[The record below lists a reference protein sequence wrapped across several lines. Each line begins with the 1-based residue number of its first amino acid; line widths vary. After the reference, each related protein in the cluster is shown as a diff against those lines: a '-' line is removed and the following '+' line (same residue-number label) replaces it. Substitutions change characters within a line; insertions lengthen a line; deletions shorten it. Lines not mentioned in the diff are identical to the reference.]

1 MTEDTDR
8 LIAALADELKPVQ
21 PMRFARGMAWLA
33 GGVLVTAAV
42 ALAYYGPRADLAA
55 GRPAPMLPIAG
66 GIWLILGV
74 ACGAAAISMGN
85 PQVGRRQS
93 GWPWAAAMAGVLP
106 LAALWTWIAHGD
118 AAHRA
123 PIGALDLHCTIPAL
137 LLGLLTAFILMIRLH
152 RAAPTSPER
161 IGLLVGIASG
171 SIGIF
176 AYSLHC
182 AVNSIEHIGLGH
194 ALPVLISAA
203 LGRLFLPSLL
213 RW

>member
-1 MTEDTDR
+1 MIEDTDK
-8 LIAALADELKPVQ
+8 LIAALADDLKPVR

-33 GGVLVTAAV
+33 GSVLVTATV
-42 ALAYYGPRADLAA
+42 ALAHYGPRADLAA

-74 ACGAAAISMGN
+74 ACAAAAISMGN

-93 GWPWAAAMAGVLP
+93 GWPWAAAMASVLP
-106 LAALWTWIAHGD
+106 LAALWTWMAHGD
-118 AAHRA
+118 AAHRP
-123 PIGALDLHCTIPAL
+123 PIGALDLHCTIPSIF
-137 LLGLLTAFILMIRLH
+137 LGLLIAVVLMIRLH
-152 RAAPTSPER
+152 HAAPTSPER
-161 IGLLVGIASG
+161 AGLLVGIASG
-171 SIGIF
+171 SIGVF

-182 AVNSIEHIGLGH
+182 PVNSIEHIGLGH

-203 LGRLFLPSLL
+203 LGRLFLPYLL